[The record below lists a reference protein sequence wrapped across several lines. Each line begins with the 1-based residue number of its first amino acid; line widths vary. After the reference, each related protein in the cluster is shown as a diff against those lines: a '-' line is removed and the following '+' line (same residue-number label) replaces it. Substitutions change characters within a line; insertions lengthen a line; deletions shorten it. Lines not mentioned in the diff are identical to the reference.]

1 MYQEAI
7 TLAIGSCMYFIRKQ
21 KRFSSR
27 KVGGG
32 GLPPA
37 PPSLVKGQVEDIMK
51 QKKIEWFYLSYGN
64 NILRTVY

>member
-32 GLPPA
+32 GGGLPPA

-51 QKKIEWFYLSYGN
+51 QKKIE
-64 NILRTVY
+64 

>member
-32 GLPPA
+32 GGLPPA
-37 PPSLVKGQVEDIMK
+37 PPSLVKGHVEDIMK
-51 QKKIEWFYLSYGN
+51 QKKIE
-64 NILRTVY
+64 

>member
-7 TLAIGSCMYFIRKQ
+7 TLAIGSCMYLIRKQ

-32 GLPPA
+32 ELPPA
-37 PPSLVKGQVEDIMK
+37 PPSLVKGEVEDIMK
-51 QKKIEWFYLSYGN
+51 QKEIE
-64 NILRTVY
+64 